1 MRPLFESL
9 RWRRPTYAVDLP
21 GFGLSDRGDVPYDV
35 AFFARILAELLAKVR
50 RADLAADVVALGRGS
65 DVAARVARDA
75 PALVRS
81 IVMLEPAGLLP
92 PAGLALDAL
101 SARVARKMGGAAV
114 RGLFGLLATRFVMRR
129 RLAGRFHGAPD
140 GGLVAYAHATARA
153 AGAHRAPMAVLA
165 ARPCAAETALLYRS
179 LTVPVLVV
187 HDAWGSTA
195 VELEAF
201 LRGRANR
208 FAVRISPTRGMPH
221 FERRIETV
229 AALDRF
235 WQSLQ
240 RAAWDRA
247 MR

>member
-1 MRPLFESL
+1 
-9 RWRRPTYAVDLP
+9 
-21 GFGLSDRGDVPYDV
+21 
-35 AFFARILAELLAKVR
+35 
-50 RADLAADVVALGRGS
+50 
-65 DVAARVARDA
+65 
-75 PALVRS
+75 
-81 IVMLEPAGLLP
+81 MLEPAGLLP
-92 PAGLALDAL
+92 QGGLALDVL
-101 SARVARKMGGAAV
+101 SARLARRFGGAAV
-114 RGLFGLLATRFVMRR
+114 RGLFGLLSTRFVMRR
-129 RLAGRFHGAPD
+129 LVAGRFHGPPD

-165 ARPCAAETALLYRS
+165 ARPCAAENALLYRS

-221 FERRIETV
+221 FERRAETV